1 MNISSSS
8 ETRPNLSKK
17 RKDDRYYKYK
27 RKTKLKDFIEIT
39 NNLIQN
45 CKAYIANL
53 KEILKK
59 NISNINTDIN
69 LNKLSENI
77 DYITKK
83 IEVLINKY
91 INDIKNSYNSKY
103 ENILKLYE
111 QKIRY
116 LYENKFNLELNIRI
130 LEESNK
136 NLLRKEKEIELI
148 KEKTGIVVINNKVIN
163 NDRKE
168 NEIFILRKEN
178 SLLKD
183 IIEKQKNEIQKLKD
197 YMKNYKT
204 SSRTK
209 KISRDKSFMNNQ
221 KLIIKSH
228 NISKLKSQHKA
239 QSLSLGPAYYRK
251 NHYSQPKSL
260 YPFKLDFLLSLNNS
274 LSKSKNN
281 LILSS
286 HSYKNYLTD
295 LSRRLYNT
303 SIKKKSKSKPFLNN
317 IINNIKVQKIHDIKK
332 ISPLNLIKKGRIP
345 NNRKKN
351 ISYIKKKE
359 KKVLNLKKKG
369 NNSTLCIK
377 AKKRDLSSIND
388 TNSNY
393 SIHSKK
399 KNNSECITDKNIN
412 LKPLLFPSI
421 MKTINNEKNKYKMN
435 NIKNKRCLS
444 PSYGNIKNNEN
455 NIINQFNSFSSGLKE
470 IKSSKSFTR
479 NNNIE
484 NYFIKKRE
492 FEMKKLFLN
501 KVDNCN
507 TSNNNK
513 IINLVFKRG
522 VKNISQNNRL
532 SNSNKNIKII
542 NSKMKSNFILNN
554 IKTINN
560 TNNNSKIK
568 LKILKK

>member
-8 ETRPNLSKK
+8 SESRPNLSKN
-17 RKDDRYYKYK
+17 RRDDKHYKYK
-27 RKTKLKDFIEIT
+27 RKTKLKDFILIT

-45 CKAYIANL
+45 YKTCILNL
-53 KEILKK
+53 KELLKK
-59 NISNINTDIN
+59 IISNINTNIN
-69 LNKLSENI
+69 SNKLNENI

-83 IEVLINKY
+83 IEILFTKY
-91 INDIKNSYNSKY
+91 INEIKNSYNSQY

-116 LYENKFNLELNIRI
+116 LYENKFNLELNRKI

-136 NLLRKEKEIELI
+136 NLLRKEKEYELI
-148 KEKTGIVVINNKVIN
+148 KEKTGIVVINNKIIN

-183 IIEKQKNEIQKLKD
+183 TLEKQKKEIEKYKDSLKNNNLSNSRSH
-197 YMKNYKT
+197 KGSKEKT
-204 SSRTK
+204 K
-209 KISRDKSFMNNQ
+209 YFNP
-221 KLIIKSH
+221 KLIIKSRE
-228 NISKLKSQHKA
+228 ISKFKNRLKT
-239 QSLSLGPAYYRK
+239 QSLSLGPNHYRK
-251 NHYSQPKSL
+251 IHYSHPKSL
-260 YPFKLDFLLSLNNS
+260 YPFKLDFLSSLNNS
-274 LSKSKNN
+274 ISKSKNN

-286 HSYKNYLTD
+286 HSYKNYFSDFAKKLF
-295 LSRRLYNT
+295 NT
-303 SIKKKSKSKPFLNN
+303 STKKKSKSKPYLSNLV
-317 IINNIKVQKIHDIKK
+317 NNIKVQKMNEIKK
-332 ISPLNLIKKGRIP
+332 LSPLNLLKKGKIP
-345 NNRKKN
+345 NKRKKN
-351 ISYIKKKE
+351 ISSILIKDKKFSNN
-359 KKVLNLKKKG
+359 KKRI
-369 NNSTLCIK
+369 NNSSICIK
-377 AKKRDLSSIND
+377 ATKRDTSN
-388 TNSNY
+388 TNHTYNNY
-393 SIHSKK
+393 TSHSKK
-399 KNNSECITDKNIN
+399 KNNSECITEKNLTN
-412 LKPLLFPSI
+412 SNALLFPSV
-421 MKTINNEKNKYKMN
+421 MKTINNEKNKN
-435 NIKNKRCLS
+435 NQILCHKKCLS
-444 PSYGNIKNNEN
+444 PSYGNLKFLKSGVVNGLNMEN
-455 NIINQFNSFSSGLKE
+455 KE

-479 NNNIE
+479 NNYNKNNLVKKKGIE
-484 NYFIKKRE
+484 T
-492 FEMKKLFLN
+492 KKLFLN

-542 NSKMKSNFILNN
+542 NSKMKGNYILNN

>member
-1 MNISSSS
+1 MNISSSSS

-17 RKDDRYYKYK
+17 RKDDGYYKYK

-45 CKAYIANL
+45 YKSYIVTL
-53 KEILKK
+53 KETLKK
-59 NISNINTDIN
+59 NISNINIDEN
-69 LNKLSENI
+69 LNKLNENI

-83 IEVLINKY
+83 IEVLINKF
-91 INDIKNSYNSKY
+91 INEIKNSYNSKY

-116 LYENKFNLELNIRI
+116 LYENKFNLELNRRI

-136 NLLRKEKEIELI
+136 NLLRKEKEYELI
-148 KEKTGIVVINNKVIN
+148 KEKTGIAVINNKVIN

-183 IIEKQKNEIQKLKD
+183 IIEKQKKEIQKLKD
-197 YMKNYKT
+197 NMKNSKS

-209 KISRDKSFMNNQ
+209 KNSKEKSYMNHP
-221 KLIIKSH
+221 KLIIKSQ
-228 NISKLKSQHKA
+228 NLSKLKSRHKN
-239 QSLSLGPAYYRK
+239 QSLSLGPTYYRK
-251 NHYSQPKSL
+251 NNYSQPKSL

-286 HSYKNYLTD
+286 HSYKNYLND
-295 LSRRLYNT
+295 FSKKLYNT
-303 SIKKKSKSKPFLNN
+303 SIKKKLKSKPFLNN
-317 IINNIKVQKIHDIKK
+317 IINNIKVQKINDIKK
-332 ISPLNLIKKGRIP
+332 ISPLNLLKKGRIP
-345 NNRKKN
+345 NNGKKN
-351 ISYIKKKE
+351 ISFIKKKE
-359 KKVLNLKKKG
+359 KKIYNLKKKG

-377 AKKRDLSSIND
+377 AKKRDLNNIND

-421 MKTINNEKNKYKMN
+421 MKTLNNEKNKYKK
-435 NIKNKRCLS
+435 NINKRCLS
-444 PSYGNIKNNEN
+444 PSYGNIINNDY
-455 NIINQFNSFSSGLKE
+455 NIKNQFHSFSSGLKE

-484 NYFIKKRE
+484 NYFIKKKE
-492 FEMKKLFLN
+492 LGIKKLFLN

-507 TSNNNK
+507 YNNKK

-522 VKNISQNNRL
+522 VKNL
-532 SNSNKNIKII
+532 SHNTRNTNQGIKII
-542 NSKMKSNFILNN
+542 KHKLKNKAMMNN

-560 TNNNSKIK
+560 TSKSNNSKIK